1 MIEQVATEAIFQ
13 LQLNTEQ
20 AVKYVS
26 RNANV
31 DSRAALR
38 AVRSVMT
45 AYRH

>member
-1 MIEQVATEAIFQ
+1 MIEQVATEAVFQ

-31 DSRAALR
+31 DGQEALR

-45 AYRH
+45 AYKH

>member
-1 MIEQVATEAIFQ
+1 MIEQIANEAIFQ

-31 DSRAALR
+31 DSQTALK

-45 AYRH
+45 AYKH

>member
-13 LQLNTEQ
+13 LQLTTEQ

-31 DSRAALR
+31 DSQAALR

-45 AYRH
+45 AYKH